1 MNVQIY
7 KEATQW
13 LVKHR
18 GADLD
23 AREKWEFDAW
33 LRASPQHVRAYL
45 EMSAVWEEV
54 PALDP
59 GWNPPAEL
67 LIARA
72 RSEDNVLS
80 LDDAVQITK
89 GEPRLRSPFR
99 DPQGAERLE
108 PPDSLEH
115 PIAASDEEG
124 PNDESRLSPMTAEAA
139 TALVAPPRKG
149 CVRSEIHRPG
159 AAAYELL
166 LGTRKRPLA
175 LVAMLLTALVGIT
188 IWHQFSGDTYATAIG
203 EQRTVA
209 LADGSTVELDSHSR
223 VRIRYTESRRDVDL
237 LEGQALFQ
245 VAHNAARP
253 FIVHS
258 GITSV
263 RDVGTQF
270 DVYRKPTGTV
280 VTVVEG
286 RVSVRASTLRLR
298 SGTQSAGIV
307 NPSNAPQPAPAPYA
321 PRSGGNAIFV
331 ETGEQLTV
339 PTVESSRTWSS
350 AEADILKRVNVA
362 AATAW
367 TRHELV
373 FDSSSLADVV
383 EEFNRYNAH
392 QIVITDPG
400 LASVRITGIFSSV
413 DPSLLLKFLRT
424 QPGISIEETGTEIR
438 IGRRR

>member
-7 KEATQW
+7 TEATQW

-45 EMSAVWEEV
+45 EMSAIWEEV
-54 PALDP
+54 PVLDSD
-59 GWNPPAEL
+59 WNPPAEL

-72 RSEDNVLS
+72 RSEDNVLF
-80 LDDAVQITK
+80 LDDATQITE
-89 GEPRLRSPFR
+89 GEPRRRP
-99 DPQGAERLE
+99 PRLE
-108 PPDSLEH
+108 PPDSPGH
-115 PIAASDEEG
+115 PVAASEGEGLPDEG
-124 PNDESRLSPMTAEAA
+124 AHSPMTAGA
-139 TALVAPPRKG
+139 TG
-149 CVRSEIHRPG
+149 DVRSEPRRPG
-159 AAAYELL
+159 AAACERHP
-166 LGTRKRPLA
+166 GSRKRPLA
-175 LVAMLLTALVGIT
+175 LVAMLLAAIVGT
-188 IWHQFSGDTYATAIG
+188 MIWHQFGGDSYATAIG

-223 VRIRYTESRRDVDL
+223 VRIRYTESRRDVEL

-245 VAHNAARP
+245 VTHNAARP

-263 RDVGTQF
+263 RDIGTEF
-270 DVYRKPTGTV
+270 NVYRKPTGTV

-286 RVSVRASTLRLR
+286 RVAVHASTLRLR
-298 SGTQSAGIV
+298 SGTHSSGVV
-307 NPSNAPQPAPAPYA
+307 NPSNASRAASA
-321 PRSGGNAIFV
+321 SIASRSGGNAIFV
-331 ETGEQLTV
+331 QTGEQLTV
-339 PTVESSRTWSS
+339 PAVASSRTWNF
-350 AEADILKRVNVA
+350 AAADVLRHVNVA

-367 TRHELV
+367 THHELV

-383 EEFNRYNAH
+383 EEFNRYSAH
-392 QIVITDPG
+392 QLVITDPG
-400 LASVRITGIFSSV
+400 LAGVRITGIFSSA

-424 QPGISIEETGTEIR
+424 QPGISIEETGTETR

>member
-1 MNVQIY
+1 MGTVMNVQIY
-7 KEATQW
+7 TEATQW

-23 AREKWEFDAW
+23 MREKWEFDAW

-45 EMSAVWEEV
+45 EMSAIWEEV
-54 PALDP
+54 PALDSD
-59 GWNPPAEL
+59 WNPPAEL

-72 RSEDNVLS
+72 RSEDNVLL
-80 LDDAVQITK
+80 LDDAVQRTQ
-89 GEPRLRSPFR
+89 GDPRRPSP
-99 DPQGAERLE
+99 PLE

-115 PIAASDEEG
+115 PVPASEGEGLRDE
-124 PNDESRLSPMTAEAA
+124 DAYSPMTAG
-139 TALVAPPRKG
+139 TKG
-149 CVRSEIHRPG
+149 DVRSEARRPG
-159 AAAYELL
+159 ATAYEPLR
-166 LGTRKRPLA
+166 GTRKRPLA
-175 LVAMLLTALVGIT
+175 VVAMLLAAIVGT
-188 IWHQFSGDTYATAIG
+188 MIWRQSGGDTYATAIG

-209 LADGSTVELDSHSR
+209 LADGSIVELDSHSR
-223 VRIRYTESRRDVDL
+223 IRIRYTESRRDVEL

-245 VAHNAARP
+245 VTHNATRP

-263 RDVGTQF
+263 RDIGTQF
-270 DVYRKPTGTV
+270 NVYRKPTGTV

-286 RVSVRASTLRLR
+286 RVAVSASTLRLR
-298 SGTQSAGIV
+298 SGTHSSGV
-307 NPSNAPQPAPAPYA
+307 GNPSNASRAAPASHA
-321 PRSGGNAIFV
+321 PRNAGNAIFV

-339 PTVESSRTWSS
+339 PAVASSRTLNS
-350 AEADILKRVNVA
+350 ATTDILRHVNVA

-367 TRHELV
+367 THHELV

-392 QIVITDPG
+392 QLVITDPG
-400 LASVRITGIFSSV
+400 LAGVRITGIFSSA

-424 QPGISIEETGTEIR
+424 QPGISIEETGTETR